1 VEALI
6 CLIAVIAYQGI
17 FIYLQKQDYNKREK
31 ELLNR
36 LMSRNFDTFV
46 QGEVIMNP
54 PPKTPEEIYE
64 QQRERGIPV

>member
-1 VEALI
+1 LESII
-6 CLIAVIAYQGI
+6 CLISVIIYQGV
-17 FIYLQKQDYNKREK
+17 FIYLQKQDYNVREK

-36 LMSRNFDTFV
+36 LMARNYETFV
-46 QGEVIMNP
+46 QGEVVMNP